1 VIIDELMPDPEFG
14 VSVHVIVDADP
25 ATTFA
30 AIDTANLMADP
41 TVRWLGSAR
50 DLPNRALARMRGQAY
65 APAPKRFTFADT
77 GAGPEWV
84 DLGENPGVE
93 KVSGAVGQF
102 WKRDYGWQT
111 LTPGE
116 LRAFNAPGFAKTLV
130 SFSVHP
136 YGRRTLLVMD
146 SRTAATDE
154 GARCRFTAYWRFIR
168 PFAALMM
175 WRGLCCVKAE
185 AEALA
190 SGRLD
195 GRLPAPA
202 SSVDV
207 ARSA

>member
-30 AIDTANLMADP
+30 AIDTANLMSDP
-41 TVRWLGSAR
+41 TVRWLGGVR
-50 DLPNRALARMRGQAY
+50 DFPNRAIARLRGQAY

-77 GAGPEWV
+77 GASPEWV

-102 WKRDYGWQT
+102 WKRDYGWQD
-111 LTPGE
+111 LTPAG
-116 LRAFNAPGFAKTLV
+116 LRSFDAPGFAKTLV

-146 SRTAATDE
+146 NRTEVTSDD
-154 GARCRFTAYWRFIR
+154 ARCRFSAYWRLLR

-185 AEALA
+185 AERLA
-190 SGRLD
+190 AGRLD
-195 GRLPAPA
+195 GTVPAPA
-202 SSVDV
+202 RPGDL
-207 ARSA
+207 ARPA